1 MGEKYLF
8 SQFSIPNKEFNSPI
22 LYNFLSVNK
31 NNYNDYE
38 IKYMN
43 SNLMILNNYN
53 EKIFYFF
60 EFGIDFYFLIKNKY
74 NYYSNIVIND
84 NYLLFDENKNNNIE
98 YILINLL
105 NNLEVA
111 QNELGE
117 LFNFKIDNNYPT
129 FLSFNN
135 ENKICILY
143 EKNQIC
149 VADFHLLKNEN
160 LYTN

>member
-1 MGEKYLF
+1 
-8 SQFSIPNKEFNSPI
+8 
-22 LYNFLSVNK
+22 
-31 NNYNDYE
+31 
-38 IKYMN
+38 MN

-53 EKIFYFF
+53 EKIFYII
-60 EFGIDFYFLIKNKY
+60 EFGIYSYFLIKNKY

-84 NYLLFDENKNNNIE
+84 NYLLFDVNKNNNIE
-98 YILINLL
+98 YIFINLL

-111 QNELGE
+111 QSELGE